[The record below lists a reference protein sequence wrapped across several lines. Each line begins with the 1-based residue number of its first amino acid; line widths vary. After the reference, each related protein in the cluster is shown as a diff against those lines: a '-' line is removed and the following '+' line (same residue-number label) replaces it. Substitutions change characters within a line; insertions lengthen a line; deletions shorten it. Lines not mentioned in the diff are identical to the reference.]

1 MLIPLAFSP
10 LMAGLAVGSAVSR
23 CHRVEPT
30 AKNPKNSKRLALK
43 IWSAAKNIRC
53 VSVLASGLGVCGMDI
68 HVSVKMTIKKRIP
81 DAIQRAS
88 IFLLEALGFV

>member
-1 MLIPLAFSP
+1 
-10 LMAGLAVGSAVSR
+10 
-23 CHRVEPT
+23 
-30 AKNPKNSKRLALK
+30 
-43 IWSAAKNIRC
+43 
-53 VSVLASGLGVCGMDI
+53 MDI